1 MASSTTAVLVRYN
14 DPAELAERAA
24 VAGFLAGYT
33 GNTLLSYT
41 TDLRLFAA
49 WCAEH
54 GVRLLGVKRT
64 HLELFARCMEAEGR
78 MRSTVAR
85 RLSTLASFYRYCH
98 VEGILR
104 RNPGQRAP
112 PQKSTTSHARSGWI
126 ATNSAPC
133 SCRPV
138 SAPPAIT
145 R

>member
-1 MASSTTAVLVRYN
+1 VEVRVTEEAAMTSSTTAVLVRYD
-14 DPAELAERAA
+14 DPVQLVERAA

-33 GNTLLSYT
+33 GNTLTSYT

-64 HLELFARCMEAEGR
+64 HLELFARHMEAEGR

-98 VEGILR
+98 VEGVLR
-104 RNPGQRAP
+104 RNPAAKVR
-112 PQKSTTSHARSGWI
+112 
-126 ATNSAPC
+126 
-133 SCRPV
+133 RPKV
-138 SAPPAIT
+138 DHE
-145 R
+145 